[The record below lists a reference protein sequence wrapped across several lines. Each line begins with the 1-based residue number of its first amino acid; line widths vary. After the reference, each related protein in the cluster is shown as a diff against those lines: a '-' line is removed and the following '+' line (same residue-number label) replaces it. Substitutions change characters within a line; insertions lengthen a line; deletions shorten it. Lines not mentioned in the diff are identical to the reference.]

1 MGGTHSIS
9 ESTTI
14 ENGGND
20 KIQGIFSPQM
30 RVILKDRLG
39 FIKDIH
45 LELHPTDTI
54 GRVRCE
60 SLESHD

>member
-20 KIQGIFSPQM
+20 KIQRIFTPKM
-30 RVILKDRLG
+30 TVILKG
-39 FIKDIH
+39 KHGIFEEIH
-45 LELHPTDTI
+45 LEVQPTDTI
-54 GRVRCE
+54 GKVRYE
-60 SLESHD
+60 SLESHE